1 MMKNWNRQEIEREIS
16 KIKWATTDPRMDGF
30 VTWGW
35 KQDLIRLKYYIDEAL
50 ADCPTYV
57 GEEDFI
63 NEIEQ
68 EKTFNLLKKKHQ

>member
-1 MMKNWNRQEIEREIS
+1 MKNWNRQEIEREIS

-35 KQDLIRLKYYIDEAL
+35 KQDLIRLKYYIDAAL

>member
-1 MMKNWNRQEIEREIS
+1 MKNWNRQEIEHEIH

-30 VTWGW
+30 TTWVW
-35 KQDLIRLKYYIDEAL
+35 KQDLIRLKYCIDEAL
-50 ADCPTYV
+50 ADCPTYY

-63 NEIEQ
+63 NKMEQ